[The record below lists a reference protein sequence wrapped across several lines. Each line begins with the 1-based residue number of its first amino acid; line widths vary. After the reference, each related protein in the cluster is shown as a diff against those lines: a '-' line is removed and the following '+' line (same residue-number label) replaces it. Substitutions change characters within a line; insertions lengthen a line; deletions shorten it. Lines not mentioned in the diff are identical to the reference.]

1 MLVVQFT
8 HEKYESKIKNV
19 EWKCEKRQE
28 MQQNWLVEIAQQ
40 AKILVHNMQISRK
53 LRCKN
58 A

>member
-8 HEKYESKIKNV
+8 HEKYESEIKNA
-19 EWKCEKRQE
+19 EWKCEKRRRDATK
-28 MQQNWLVEIAQQ
+28 LAVEIAQQ

>member
-8 HEKYESKIKNV
+8 HEKYESEIKN
-19 EWKCEKRQE
+19 EWKCEKRRRDATK
-28 MQQNWLVEIAQQ
+28 LAVEIAQQ